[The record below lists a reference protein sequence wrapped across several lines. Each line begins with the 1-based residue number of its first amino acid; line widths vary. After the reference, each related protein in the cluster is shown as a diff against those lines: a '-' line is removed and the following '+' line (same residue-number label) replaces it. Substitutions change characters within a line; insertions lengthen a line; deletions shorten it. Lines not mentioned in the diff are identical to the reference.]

1 MGQTKTAIIEAS
13 DQPLSIIIIGVGDE
27 DFSKMN
33 ELDSDE
39 VMLSHRN
46 VYAHR
51 DIVQF
56 VPFANYFGA
65 IRSAN
70 SKLSPQQQ
78 SQVQAALA
86 KAVLEEIPY
95 QVTSFCKMHK
105 IQPLNMVA
113 KP

>member
-1 MGQTKTAIIEAS
+1 MRLILFCCEMCA
-13 DQPLSIIIIGVGDE
+13 L
-27 DFSKMN
+27 
-33 ELDSDE
+33 
-39 VMLSHRN
+39 LSHFFIS
-46 VYAHR
+46 HFPLFF
-51 DIVQF
+51 QF